1 MRRRNNGTGEINT
14 LQNEFTAYLLVA
26 LRRQKKAYDEKRD
39 RLKSREVLVDYQTEE
54 FADERS
60 YDSATA
66 GDPFMRRM
74 ENGDLIQALERLTAR
89 ERYIL
94 FQRVLEGRSYEELSG
109 PLGLRYSGTAAAY
122 RRVIQKLRKE
132 LRGDKP

>member
-26 LRRQKKAYDEKRD
+26 LRRQKKAYDEKSG
-39 RLKSREVLVDYQTEE
+39 RLKSREISVDYQTEE

-60 YDSATA
+60 HDGVTA
-66 GDPFMRRM
+66 GASMRCM
-74 ENGDLIQALERLTAR
+74 ENDDLLQALERLTAR

-122 RRVIQKLRKE
+122 RRIIQKLRKE